1 MKKHVPNILT
11 TFRIVLVPVFLWL
24 IFFYQGENN
33 ITLATIVFI
42 VASIT
47 DYFDGMLARK
57 FNVISDFGK
66 LMDPLADKLLV
77 ISSLLAMSFYMDL
90 ISIYVTI
97 VIIIR
102 EVVISYFREYYAR
115 KKIIIPANIWGKIK
129 TFVQMISIGIIFFYS
144 CLVEN
149 INSIKPI
156 GDSAKIWLEILFW
169 LIAVLTWYSGIDYYK
184 TIILRR
190 RNR

>member
-90 ISIYVTI
+90 ISTYVTI

-129 TFVQMISIGIIFFYS
+129 TFVQMISIGIIFFY
-144 CLVEN
+144 
-149 INSIKPI
+149 
-156 GDSAKIWLEILFW
+156 
-169 LIAVLTWYSGIDYYK
+169 
-184 TIILRR
+184 
-190 RNR
+190 

>member
-90 ISIYVTI
+90 ISTYVTI

-169 LIAVLTWYSGIDYYK
+169 LIAVLTWYSGIEYYK